1 MKLKEIGI
9 AVFETTSAGSIAAVA
24 SSLFTPTSDGRPA
37 VIRRTKKKQ
46 DKNPSIYEGS
56 AKPEY
61 HNTQVKGKDPIPSKS
76 KPTSGHQ
83 SPHPFRGKLVGEGD
97 MEADREA
104 GIKWVDNPDW
114 KRLHEMDLKMVK
126 DFLDHKESVSEQQP
140 DQTAT
145 QQVAQRAA
153 QLKTVGGGKASA
165 GMVAKGLDKVSQG
178 GTLPPTLVKA
188 IAPYAKAI
196 MNMMADPKLFTRF
209 KMLMKQANAGE
220 SGAAV
225 GGKMGEA
232 VGDSA
237 EPLYDLQDELGLEDN
252 ILVDE
257 LARYLDV
264 DQIAD
269 FVAHFRRHHEMGEGI
284 VGDIAKGAGR
294 LAVKGAGKA
303 AKGAGKLAFKGAK
316 GAGKLAAKG
325 AWAGTKIAGRGAM
338 MGAKALA
345 KAGSKK
351 TTTHLRGGNPPGK
364 IQDSK
369 QLEKA
374 PPGREKQVKALK
386 GKVDNP
392 YAVSW
397 ASYNKSKG
405 KK

>member
-1 MKLKEIGI
+1 
-9 AVFETTSAGSIAAVA
+9 
-24 SSLFTPTSDGRPA
+24 

-56 AKPEY
+56 ANPEY
-61 HNTQVKGKDPIPSKS
+61 HNIQVKGKDPIPSKS
-76 KPTSGHQ
+76 KPTAGHQ

-114 KRLHEMDLKMVK
+114 KKLHDMDFKMVK
-126 DFLDHKESVSEQQP
+126 DFFNHKENVP
-140 DQTAT
+140 
-145 QQVAQRAA
+145 
-153 QLKTVGGGKASA
+153 
-165 GMVAKGLDKVSQG
+165 
-178 GTLPPTLVKA
+178 
-188 IAPYAKAI
+188 
-196 MNMMADPKLFTRF
+196 
-209 KMLMKQANAGE
+209 
-220 SGAAV
+220 
-225 GGKMGEA
+225 EA

-237 EPLYDLQDELGLEDN
+237 KSLYDLQDELGLEDN

-269 FVAHFRRHHEMGEGI
+269 FVETFRRHHEMKTSDSPESSDDDVAAAHDRLSQDDPEAAKKWGASYKDEGI

-351 TTTHLRGGNPPGK
+351 TTTHLRGGRPPGK